1 MKSYKNLLKKIV
13 LFPTNKELDSVFK
26 KYGFFELLLYYMIT
40 EINDN
45 LFSFL
50 SGIISSF
57 PVTILF
63 FVIEMKI
70 EMDICNFSK
79 FMLYVIMFIFSI
91 LTSIEII
98 KYTLIHIHI
107 NNSVENETNKE
118 IYVNKK
124 ANLFNKYICSLKRSF
139 FRAIVYS
146 IILLIVML
154 SIFVVNNLS
163 VS

>member
-107 NNSVENETNKE
+107 N
-118 IYVNKK
+118 
-124 ANLFNKYICSLKRSF
+124 
-139 FRAIVYS
+139 
-146 IILLIVML
+146 ILI
-154 SIFVVNNLS
+154 
-163 VS
+163 